1 MGRLDGKIA
10 VVTGAGS
17 GIGQGTAIMFAK
29 EGAKVVCANRNK
41 DDGKAT
47 VDAIK
52 AFGGDAVFVPTDVR
66 KKGDIEHLLKAA
78 LDTFGDVTTLFNSAG
93 ILVHKPYLEHDDNDL
108 EKVFETNFR
117 GYYWMMQAFLPT
129 LVKNGHASITN
140 VASISVM
147 KPETNAYLYG
157 AFKAAINK
165 MTRDMIR
172 EFSPQGV
179 RLNVICPGPVQT
191 NLTPEWV
198 RSNPDVQAQI
208 CKEVCP
214 VGRLGKP
221 DDIAYAAVWL
231 ASDEADWVTGS
242 TIVIDG
248 GACNMG

>member
-1 MGRLDGKIA
+1 MQNKIA

-17 GIGQGTAIMFAK
+17 GIGRAVAVMFAK
-29 EGAKVVCANRNK
+29 EGARVVCANRSES
-41 DDGKAT
+41 DGNETLAM
-47 VDAIK
+47 IK
-52 AFGGDAVFVPTDVR
+52 NAGGEGVYVKTDVR
-66 KKGDIEHLLKAA
+66 DKADIKNLLAKT
-78 LDTFGDVTTLFNSAG
+78 LETYGDVTTLFNCAG
-93 ILVHKPYLEHDDNDL
+93 VLVHAPFMEHTDADL

-117 GYYWMMQAFLPT
+117 GYYWMMQEFLPT
-129 LVKNGHASITN
+129 LVKNGHTSITN

-147 KPETNAYLYG
+147 KPETDAYLYG
-157 AFKAAINK
+157 AMKAAINK

-191 NLTPEWV
+191 NLTPEYV
-198 RSNPDVQAQI
+198 RNSPEIQAEI
-208 CKEVCP
+208 CKAVCP
-214 VGRLGKP
+214 VGRLGEP

-231 ASDEADWVTGS
+231 ASDEANWVTGS